1 MPEVTVL
8 YFAQARDRLGCDR
21 DHLTLPAS
29 ADANAVLSAVRLRH
43 PSNAA
48 LIDRCRVAID
58 CQFITG
64 PVAINERSEIALIP
78 PVSGG

>member
-8 YFAQARDRLGCDR
+8 YFAQARDRLGCDC
-21 DHLTLPAS
+21 DQLTLPAL

-48 LIDRCRVAID
+48 LIDRCRVAVD

-64 PVAINERSEIALIP
+64 AVAISERSEIALIP